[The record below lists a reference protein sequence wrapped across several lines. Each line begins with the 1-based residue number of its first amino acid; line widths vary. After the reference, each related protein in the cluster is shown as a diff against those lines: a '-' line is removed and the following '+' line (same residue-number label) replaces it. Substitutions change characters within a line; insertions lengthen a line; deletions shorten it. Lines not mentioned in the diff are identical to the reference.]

1 MYYSKSRGVFKD
13 LRALMPLMRHWCKVS
28 RLFSGMQICAY
39 SIRDEGAQ
47 TAVDIMVD
55 KGKVSTIYPT
65 ANLPAGRHPD
75 SIGEFPHNPV
85 RKSYYTQ
92 GGLYFDPHDHH
103 YGNNK
108 FKFAKTPEDGLKD
121 VDVIQEIVQVA
132 RAKGVRILPWVMA
145 LHDDVLA
152 ELNRQYAMTDFL
164 GRPIRGWLCPSN
176 PEVETFLSNM
186 VEDLLSNYD
195 IQGIFLD
202 LVRFPEWG
210 GIEGGFGAALSCF
223 CPRCAARAKSS
234 GLDLEKVSQRVRYIV
249 SSLGDTLN
257 SFLTLRRGHL
267 DLAKFVVDEPE
278 VAEWIRFRQR
288 IVTELVEHIHRTV
301 KNTKPSAEL
310 ALDIWSP
317 SYSWL
322 LGQNYEKLSEHCDSI
337 KYFTYQKLGGGV
349 DISAVLNKL
358 SKFDQRIPA
367 DGLLDL
373 FYRMFGFR
381 GPKDLEELKLK
392 GLSID
397 FVGDET
403 AKAINEVRRRAN
415 VYAGIQIWN
424 VTKDDIRQTM
434 IDAIRAGAEGF
445 VHLGYDWA
453 TLENIQ
459 AVGEVVDEIN

>member
-1 MYYSKSRGVFKD
+1 M
-13 LRALMPLMRHWCKVS
+13 AS

-55 KGKVSTIYPT
+55 KGKVGTIYPT
-65 ANLPAGRHPD
+65 TNLPAERHPD

-92 GGLYFDPHDHH
+92 GGLYFDPHAHH
-103 YGNNK
+103 YRNKK
-108 FKFAKTPEDGLKD
+108 FKFAKTPEDGLRD
-121 VDVIQEIVQVA
+121 SDVIKEIVQVA
-132 RAKGVRILPWVMA
+132 RAKGVRILPWVIA

-152 ELNRQYAMTDFL
+152 GLNQQYAMIDFL

-176 PEVETFLSNM
+176 PEVESFLSDM

-202 LVRFPEWG
+202 LIRFPEWG
-210 GIEGGFGAALSCF
+210 GIEGGLGAALSCF
-223 CPRCAARAKSS
+223 CPRCTAKAKCL
-234 GLDLEKVSQRVRYIV
+234 GLDLEKVRRRFRYIV
-249 SSLGDTLN
+249 SGLGDTVN
-257 SFLTLRRGHL
+257 SFLTLRRGYL
-267 DLAKFVVDEPE
+267 DLARLIIDEPE

-288 IVTELVEHIHRTV
+288 IITELVERIHRTV

-310 ALDIWSP
+310 ALDIWPP

-349 DISAVLNKL
+349 DISAVLSKL
-358 SKFDQRIPA
+358 PKFDHRITA
-367 DGLLDL
+367 NELLDL

-381 GPKDLEELKLK
+381 GPTDLQELKLK
-392 GLSID
+392 GLSVD
-397 FVGDET
+397 LVANET
-403 AKAINEVRRRAN
+403 AKAVSEVGGKAR

-424 VTKDDIRQTM
+424 VTKDEIREAMTG
-434 IDAIRAGAEGF
+434 AIRAGAEGF
-445 VHLGYDWA
+445 VYLGYDWA
-453 TLENIQ
+453 TLENIE
-459 AVGEVVDEIN
+459 AVGEIVDEIT